1 MQYTQE
7 YSYFLILSLSIF
19 INIWL
24 LLETPIISILTLK
37 YIKIDDARVSTYYY
51 KACIENR
58 ISLK

>member
-7 YSYFLILSLSIF
+7 YSYFLILFLSIF

-37 YIKIDDARVSTYYY
+37 YIKIDDVQIPII
-51 KACIENR
+51 KACIENW
-58 ISLK
+58 ISVK

>member
-7 YSYFLILSLSIF
+7 YSYFLILFLSIF

-37 YIKIDDARVSTYYY
+37 YIKIDDVQIPIIT
-51 KACIENR
+51 KPV
-58 ISLK
+58 

>member
-24 LLETPIISILTLK
+24 LLETPHNI
-37 YIKIDDARVSTYYY
+37 YINTEIY
-51 KACIENR
+51 KN
-58 ISLK
+58 